1 MKNIKLIEI
10 EIRNYFFDL
19 KDRQVNL
26 GSEFAI
32 DMITKDIVDIL
43 KKLSEEKQKS
53 INR

>member
-19 KDRQVNL
+19 KDTQVNL

-32 DMITKDIVDIL
+32 DMITEDLIDIL
-43 KKLSEEKQKS
+43 KKLSEEDG
-53 INR
+53 